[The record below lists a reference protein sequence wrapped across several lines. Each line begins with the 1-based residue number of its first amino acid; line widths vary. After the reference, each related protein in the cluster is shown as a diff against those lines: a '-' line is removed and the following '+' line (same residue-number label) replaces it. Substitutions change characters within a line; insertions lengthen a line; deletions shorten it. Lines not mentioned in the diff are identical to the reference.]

1 MKLFRSPGFWIVAVI
16 AVIIGFSVLP
26 GAFGGD
32 DGLEPT
38 AQVFQPADTTRLI
51 GRLSAAQQAQG
62 VCYGYVV
69 DSDLHGSWGT
79 GLTDPRGLS
88 QEDMANQDVQ
98 YASGLGDRTDPR
110 TVPEQCPRWVV
121 IVAEYDYTSYDEEW
135 TSVSVRAVD
144 NIGLAQT
151 LPNGV
156 LADLGLT
163 GKDLVAPDGIAR
175 LADVVTSA
183 PLLTAQAGLAPAV
196 PPASGTGGTPTGDH
210 ISDASDA
217 GRYVP
222 VVLGV
227 ILAVAG
233 LTWIVVAAF
242 RSRRNAT

>member
-1 MKLFRSPGFWIVAVI
+1 MKLFRSPGFWII
-16 AVIIGFSVLP
+16 AITAAIIGLSFLP
-26 GAFGGD
+26 RAFESD
-32 DGLEPT
+32 DGLET
-38 AQVFQPADTTRLI
+38 AAQVFQPADNTRLI
-51 GRLSAAQQAQG
+51 GRLSAAQKAQG

-69 DSDLHGSWGT
+69 DSDLHGGWAT

-88 QEDMANQDVQ
+88 PEDVANQDVQ

-110 TVPEQCPRWVV
+110 TVPAQCPRWVV
-121 IVAEYDYTSYDEEW
+121 IVAEYDYTSYDEEF
-135 TSVSVRAVD
+135 TSVTVRAVD

-156 LADLGLT
+156 LAGLGLT
-163 GKDLVAPDGIAR
+163 AKDLVASDGIAR

-183 PLLTAQAGLAPAV
+183 PLLTSQAGLAPAV
-196 PPASGTGGTPTGDH
+196 PLDSGTGGTPTGDR